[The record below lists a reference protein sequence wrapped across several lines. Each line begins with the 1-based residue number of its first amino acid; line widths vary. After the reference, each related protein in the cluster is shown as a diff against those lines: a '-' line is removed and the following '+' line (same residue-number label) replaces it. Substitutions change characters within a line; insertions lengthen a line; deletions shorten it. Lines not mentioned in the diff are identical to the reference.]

1 MKLLTCPLN
10 GQRNISEFTYGGE
23 YHPMPDPE
31 TASPRQWAEYVFFH
45 DNEAGVV
52 IEWWCHTASSFWF
65 LAERNTITDR
75 VIRTFEA
82 SEIFQNRIDFAEPT
96 NGEKKS
102 VSYTHLTLP
111 TTPYV

>member
-1 MKLLTCPLN
+1 MASAIFLN
-10 GQRNISEFTYGGE
+10 LPTVASTTLCQT
-23 YHPMPDPE
+23 PE

-96 NGEKKS
+96 NGEKK
-102 VSYTHLTLP
+102 
-111 TTPYV
+111 

>member
-23 YHPMPDPE
+23 YHPMPDPN
-31 TASPRQWAEYVFFH
+31 TTNPRDWAEYVFFH
-45 DNEAGVV
+45 NNEAGMV

-65 LAERNTITDR
+65 LAERNTITDT

-82 SEIFQNRIDFAEPT
+82 SEIFHSRVNFIEPAVEET
-96 NGEKKS
+96 K
-102 VSYTHLTLP
+102 
-111 TTPYV
+111 

>member
-45 DNEAGVV
+45 DNEAGMV

-96 NGEKKS
+96 NGEKK
-102 VSYTHLTLP
+102 
-111 TTPYV
+111 